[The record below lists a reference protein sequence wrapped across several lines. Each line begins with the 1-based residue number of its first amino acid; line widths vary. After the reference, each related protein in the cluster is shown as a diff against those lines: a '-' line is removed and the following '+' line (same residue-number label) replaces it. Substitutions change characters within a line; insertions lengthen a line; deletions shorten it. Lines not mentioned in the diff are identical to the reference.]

1 MGFQSSRRPRAGAGI
16 VLILIALALAG
27 CGASDPPGGEAATA
41 NDRHPCRGMTP
52 TEAAHYYK
60 GAARQAGASRRFVEL
75 VTEPMPAV
83 ESSPGYPRLV
93 GAFYASTLPP
103 KKRAAAAAAC
113 AKELAA
119 E

>member
-1 MGFQSSRRPRAGAGI
+1 VGFQSLRRPRAGAGI
-16 VLILIALALAG
+16 VLILVALALAG
-27 CGASDPPGGEAATA
+27 CGASGPPSEEAEAVSDA
-41 NDRHPCRGMTP
+41 HPCRGMTP
-52 TEAAHYYK
+52 LEAAHHYRA
-60 GAARQAGASRRFVEL
+60 AARQAGASRRFLEL
-75 VTEPMPAV
+75 VAEPRPAV